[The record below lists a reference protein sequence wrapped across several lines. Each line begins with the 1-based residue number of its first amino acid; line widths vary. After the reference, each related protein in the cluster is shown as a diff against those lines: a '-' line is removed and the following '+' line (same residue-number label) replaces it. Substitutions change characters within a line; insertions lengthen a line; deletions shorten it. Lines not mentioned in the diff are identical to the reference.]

1 MSKEKAVHEM
11 LNVANKDIS
20 DKDTLDALDLDNSG
34 KAIKINTIVN
44 AADPTLMGSDKPN
57 TVDYKIHEAIDNILK
72 QSDPPTTFNEKICE
86 ELAERAGAHT
96 VGKPEEKKIRC
107 SRGNAVLT
115 KGYGLCTYVIH
126 VVGAIYDG
134 NAFKGKECSNS
145 RVRTLESCY
154 YKIVEVIRSHPDIKN
169 VAIPIISSG
178 NYGFPFEFAAR
189 IAVATIGNAL
199 LDWQAEDEESF
210 ESAAIENIVFFTGK
224 PKQDSDSGRDKHE
237 ECVRKIIGEYRRV
250 FEKQHRVVFQKT
262 YQSQMQCIK
271 EVQDYDEVRGY
282 FSIAR
287 TFRLWLLRFRVVL
300 GFLSNFIKDKRGG
313 NDWQERRCVV
323 ERTALTKIFLPCI
336 LWGAVR
342 YWSGMP
348 EWMIILCTAALCYST
363 IDTVTYLMALLFLAD
378 IQRTSANVIR
388 SMLLLL
394 FNYIEVSLTMAY
406 LYYLYGN
413 GTVACRIALEF
424 GIMGNI
430 DANRIL
436 TLIEYLFLYGNAAL
450 KFFFLTIV
458 FGYIAGHLRQRA
470 FMTKEQ

>member
-1 MSKEKAVHEM
+1 
-11 LNVANKDIS
+11 
-20 DKDTLDALDLDNSG
+20 
-34 KAIKINTIVN
+34 
-44 AADPTLMGSDKPN
+44 
-57 TVDYKIHEAIDNILK
+57 
-72 QSDPPTTFNEKICE
+72 
-86 ELAERAGAHT
+86 
-96 VGKPEEKKIRC
+96 
-107 SRGNAVLT
+107 
-115 KGYGLCTYVIH
+115 
-126 VVGAIYDG
+126 
-134 NAFKGKECSNS
+134 
-145 RVRTLESCY
+145 
-154 YKIVEVIRSHPDIKN
+154 
-169 VAIPIISSG
+169 
-178 NYGFPFEFAAR
+178 
-189 IAVATIGNAL
+189 
-199 LDWQAEDEESF
+199 
-210 ESAAIENIVFFTGK
+210 
-224 PKQDSDSGRDKHE
+224 
-237 ECVRKIIGEYRRV
+237 
-250 FEKQHRVVFQKT
+250 
-262 YQSQMQCIK
+262 MQCIK

-430 DANRIL
+430 DADRIL